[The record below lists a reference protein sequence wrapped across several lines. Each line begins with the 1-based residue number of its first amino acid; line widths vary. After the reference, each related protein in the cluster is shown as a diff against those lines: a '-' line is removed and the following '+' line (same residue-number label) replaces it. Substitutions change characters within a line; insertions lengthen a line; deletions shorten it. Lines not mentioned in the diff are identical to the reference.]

1 MKKHTF
7 KVGDKVRVREWEDM
21 VNEYG
26 FTGSGQINTPGA
38 VLSKYA
44 DKDLCGKEVV
54 INKFVCDNSVAVE
67 GHIFWLPT
75 AALEPIEEEI
85 KEGDWVQV
93 KSWDELVEEF
103 GPTCGP
109 LKVDGI
115 YFPEDMGEEVCGKT
129 FQVKESDYK
138 SFEAKGW
145 HVPFAAVRKVD
156 PPEEKEAIGDAF
168 TREVPRLIVNG
179 IDENGN
185 HIIEEIGNTT
195 IDLSYTAKELSG
207 TLTKPQSSIFNS
219 LSTFAMDTYT
229 KARLALKKE
238 PIKSFI
244 KHGIL
249 DENEQLTNQGREV
262 FIEWLLYKHQDE
274 FYKEVVQKMEDKKK

>member
-21 VNEYG
+21 VREYG
-26 FTGSGQINTPGA
+26 LNSYGHINTPGL
-38 VLSKYA
+38 VFSKCA

-93 KSWDELVEEF
+93 KSWDKHEHRKCFCNKDEKKYQLDHVYQVESIHWIGELAEIDS
-103 GPTCGP
+103 GYISTHC
-109 LKVDGI
+109 L
-115 YFPEDMGEEVCGKT
+115 
-129 FQVKESDYK
+129 
-138 SFEAKGW
+138 
-145 HVPFAAVRKVD
+145 RKVD
-156 PPEEKEAIGDAF
+156 PPEEEEALGDVF
-168 TREVPRLIVNG
+168 TREVPRTFASG

-185 HIIEEIGNTT
+185 YFIEEIGN
-195 IDLSYTAKELSG
+195 AHP
-207 TLTKPQSSIFNS
+207 PQ
-219 LSTFAMDTYT
+219 
-229 KARLALKKE
+229 

-249 DENEQLTNQGREV
+249 DENEQLTIQGREV
-262 FIEWLLYKHQDE
+262 FIEWLLSKHQDE